1 MAKISILILAAGAS
15 SRMKG
20 KAKQLLPWKDTTL
33 LGHAVEQA
41 RKVSDSVT
49 VVLGANA
56 ELIQNAIPGTVES
69 IHNSDWETG
78 MGSSISTGIKHNL
91 KENPSADG
99 ILIMLV
105 DQPLLDARY
114 LNQLQNEFKKDMSKI
129 AATAYGE
136 KIGVPAIF
144 PKHLFLELTQLSGNV
159 GARQIIKSHKT
170 QTTVLQP
177 EGQEIDIDTI
187 ETYNQLTK
195 TTS

>member
-1 MAKISILILAAGAS
+1 MANISILILAAGAS

-33 LGHAVEQA
+33 LGHAMEQA
-41 RKVSDSVT
+41 REVSDSVT
-49 VVLGANA
+49 VVLGARA
-56 ELIQNAIPGTVES
+56 ERIQNTIPSTVES
-69 IHNSDWETG
+69 IHNPDWESG
-78 MGSSISTGIKHNL
+78 MGSSISKGVQHIL

-105 DQPLLDARY
+105 DQPLLDAPY
-114 LNQLQNEFKKDMSKI
+114 LNQLKSEFEKDLSKI
-129 AATAYGE
+129 KATAYGE

-144 PKHLFLELTQLSGNV
+144 PKHLFLELTQLNGDI
-159 GARQIIKSHKT
+159 GARQLIKTHKT
-170 QTTVLQP
+170 KTAVLQP

-195 TTS
+195 TTP